1 MFQRSLIQV
10 KHSWFL
16 LTTAAEE
23 NSVFSSLR
31 LVQSYSAFVGSCS
44 FLPHGPQPACP
55 SATASGA
62 QALCEAHLQWEVR
75 HLEPCQG
82 NVK

>member
-1 MFQRSLIQV
+1 MFQPNLVQV

-16 LTTAAEE
+16 LTTAAEK

-44 FLPHGPQPACP
+44 FSARGPRGDPVP
-55 SATASGA
+55 VP
-62 QALCEAHLQWEVR
+62 LQMVPG
-75 HLEPCQG
+75 HCVG
-82 NVK
+82 D